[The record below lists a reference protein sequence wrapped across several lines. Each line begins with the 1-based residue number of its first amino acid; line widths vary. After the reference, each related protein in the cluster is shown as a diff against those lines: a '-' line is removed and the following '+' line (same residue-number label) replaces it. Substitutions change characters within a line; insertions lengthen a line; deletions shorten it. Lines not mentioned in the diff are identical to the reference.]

1 MNNEFITINGS
12 KGEVKMSKVEYAR
25 WLCLI
30 EAIDLVERKASDLKA
45 DMISDDFWIKP
56 LAFQKY
62 IDQRLETMI
71 IDVDREEFN
80 VSLEKSIAAN
90 KHLFKP
96 TEECVE
102 IEAEAEEE
110 IEEPVMPV
118 VEEPVLV

>member
-12 KGEVKMSKVEYAR
+12 KGEIKLRKVEYAR

-80 VSLEKSIAAN
+80 VSLERSIAAN
-90 KHLFKP
+90 KDLFKP
-96 TEECVE
+96 TDEYVE
-102 IEAEAEEE
+102 IEAETEEE
-110 IEEPVMPV
+110 IEET
-118 VEEPVLV
+118 VLV

>member
-1 MNNEFITINGS
+1 MNTNFITVHS
-12 KGEVKMSKVEYAR
+12 KTKEHKLSKIEYAR

-30 EAIDLVERKASDLKA
+30 EAIDLIERKAQDLKS

-71 IDVDREEFN
+71 LDVDREEFN
-80 VSLEKSIAAN
+80 ISIDASITNN

-96 TEECVE
+96 VIEEVATAPEEDEPVE
-102 IEAEAEEE
+102 IEPSFEE
-110 IEEPVMPV
+110 IAA
-118 VEEPVLV
+118 

>member
-1 MNNEFITINGS
+1 MYHVHMNNDFIIIQGT

-45 DMISDDFWIKP
+45 DIVSDDFWIKP

-96 TEECVE
+96 VEEYVE
-102 IEAEAEEE
+102 VETEEE
-110 IEEPVMPV
+110 IDIPLPV
-118 VEEPVLV
+118 